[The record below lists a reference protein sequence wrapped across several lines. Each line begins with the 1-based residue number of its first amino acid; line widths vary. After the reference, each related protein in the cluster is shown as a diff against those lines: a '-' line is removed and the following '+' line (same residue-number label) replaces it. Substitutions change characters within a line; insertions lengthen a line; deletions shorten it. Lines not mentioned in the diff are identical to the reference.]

1 MYSSVLL
8 IKFLWK
14 EADARERRQA
24 VFMETGFLM
33 LFVATV
39 FFGIILPVYF
49 NELRFFNFG
58 PQFSFFLIFFSSY
71 AILRHRL
78 FDIELLVKKGAV
90 FTVLFAIVVF
100 LFNAIISLLAR
111 ILPGFV
117 STLAAALIITVIFS
131 PLKSW
136 LERVTDRVFFRHR
149 RTFTEAIDLLN
160 AALTHSQTIED
171 LMEKLV
177 GVLRSVTK
185 TGKIAVLLVDEH
197 NVLSPYRKRGLG
209 VQSVRLHPDSAI
221 LEYLYYRISH
231 GYNAL
236 EVIEQ
241 DDLEYRISYEYIEED
256 QKARLIQL
264 QKEFSTLGYK
274 AVIPFI
280 SNGKILGVMFLGE
293 KLSGDRYIDLDFR
306 VLGVMAHEGSIAIE
320 NAFNAERAIRLN
332 ELKTEFIH
340 VISHQLR
347 TPLTAAKWTV
357 ELLLSKNN
365 PEDLAEALADIQ
377 VNLMSINEGVNSMVT
392 VMTLAQQEV
401 ALEKRKTDVLKSVVS
416 DAVHELRSL
425 ATKKKVK
432 IAISADPKHIQA
444 VVDAEKLKKIVSVLV
459 SNAITYS
466 PDGGKVSVNLVR
478 EKEDLIMSVEDE
490 GIGVPKKNRKEIF
503 EKFFRGAEAK
513 RVSPSGL
520 GVNLFIAREFATMH
534 HGKLWV
540 EDRPDGQHGARFV
553 LSIPVS

>member
-1 MYSSVLL
+1 MGS
-8 IKFLWK
+8 
-14 EADARERRQA
+14 
-24 VFMETGFLM
+24 GFAI
-33 LFVATV
+33 LFSAAV

-49 NELRFFNFG
+49 QELRFFNVG
-58 PQFSFFLIFFSSY
+58 PQFALFLVLLSSY

-78 FDIELLVKKGAV
+78 FDIELLIKKGAV

-100 LFNAIISLLAR
+100 LFNAVISLLA
-111 ILPGFV
+111 LFVPGFV
-117 STLAAALIITVIFS
+117 STLAAALIITVVFS
-131 PLKSW
+131 PLKNW
-136 LERVTDRVFFRHR
+136 LERITDRVFFRHR

-160 AALTHSQTIED
+160 AALTHSQKIED
-171 LMEKLV
+171 LLEKLV
-177 GVLRSVTK
+177 GVLRSVIK
-185 TGKIAVLLVDEH
+185 PGKIAFLLVDEH
-197 NVLSPYRKRGLG
+197 NVLVPYRKRGLSL
-209 VQSVRLHPDSAI
+209 QSVRLHPDSAI
-221 LEYLYYRISH
+221 LDYLYYRISQ
-231 GYNAL
+231 GYDSL
-236 EVIEQ
+236 EVIEK

-256 QKARLIQL
+256 QKIRLVQL
-264 QKEFSTLGYK
+264 QKELDTLGYK
-274 AVIPFI
+274 AVIPFV
-280 SNGKILGVMFLGE
+280 SSGKILGLMFLGE
-293 KLSGDRYIDLDFR
+293 KLSGDRYVDLDFR

-320 NAFNAERAIRLN
+320 NAFNVERSIRLD

-392 VMTLAQQEV
+392 VMAIAQQEV
-401 ALEKRKTDVLKSVVS
+401 ALEKRKADVLKAVVS
-416 DAVHELRSL
+416 DAVSDLKPL
-425 ATKKKVK
+425 AAKKKVK

-466 PDGGKVSVNLVR
+466 PDGGRVSVNLVR
-478 EKEDLIMSVEDE
+478 EKENLVLSVEDE
-490 GIGVPKKNRKEIF
+490 GVGVPKKNRKEIF